1 VERLTRGSREAERTH
16 ELMFEPQAGFRSP
29 IQILI
34 AEDSRTQAQQLQE
47 HLLAR
52 GYRVTVA
59 RNGNDALTL
68 ALESKPAL
76 VITDVVMPGMDG
88 FTLCKA
94 IKSKPALKDVPV
106 IVLTSLAGPQ
116 DVLRGLESGADN
128 FIRKPYDEK
137 YLLSRVDYIL
147 TNQELRRNERFQV
160 GIELFFRG
168 QKYFITAEKQQIL
181 DLLISTYEGAVQI
194 NEELETKHKE
204 LARLTDD
211 LEGRVV
217 QRTQQLQEANQSL
230 RHEIAERKEAEGKL
244 HVQLSRLDLLHRIT
258 RAVGERQDLHS
269 IFQIV
274 LQSLEEHLSL
284 DFGCVGLC
292 DAQAAVITLASIRVQ
307 SAARASEVA
316 VAESECITIEEDGL
330 ARCLKGQLVY
340 EPDISLVDASF
351 ARRLA
356 RGGLRA
362 LVAVPLLVE
371 SKVFGVLIAARYQ
384 AHSFSSTD
392 CEFLRQLSEHVAL
405 AAHQAQLHE
414 TLQHAYQDLR
424 QSQATMMQQERL
436 SALGQMASGIAHDI
450 NNSISPIALY
460 TESLL
465 KKETGLSDRAQ
476 AYLTTIQR
484 AIEDVAQ
491 TVSRMREFYRPRERQ
506 TNAKPV
512 DINQLIVQVLELT
525 RFRWK
530 DVPEESGM
538 VLHLQTELSPELP
551 VIMGVEAE
559 IRDALTNLIFN
570 AVDAMPNGGTLRACA
585 HGVAAPAGARVYVEI
600 GDTGTGM
607 DEETRRRCLEPFFTT
622 KGERG
627 TGLGLAMVYGM
638 AQRHGADMEIES
650 QPGRGTTA
658 RLVFPVVGPVKSSPA
673 QKAPL
678 APKQHLRILIVDD
691 DPVLIKSLRDTL
703 EADGHWV
710 TPANG
715 GQAGIDAFTE
725 AQLCGESFA
734 MVITDLGMP
743 HVDGRKVAAA
753 VKAVSPGTPVILL
766 TGWGQNLSDTR
777 EIPQH
782 VDRLLNKPPRL
793 RELQATFAELMVA
806 PFQANCPDPDL

>member
-1 VERLTRGSREAERTH
+1 
-16 ELMFEPQAGFRSP
+16 
-29 IQILI
+29 
-34 AEDSRTQAQQLQE
+34 
-47 HLLAR
+47 
-52 GYRVTVA
+52 
-59 RNGNDALTL
+59 
-68 ALESKPAL
+68 
-76 VITDVVMPGMDG
+76 
-88 FTLCKA
+88 
-94 IKSKPALKDVPV
+94 
-106 IVLTSLAGPQ
+106 
-116 DVLRGLESGADN
+116 
-128 FIRKPYDEK
+128 
-137 YLLSRVDYIL
+137 
-147 TNQELRRNERFQV
+147 
-160 GIELFFRG
+160 
-168 QKYFITAEKQQIL
+168 
-181 DLLISTYEGAVQI
+181 
-194 NEELETKHKE
+194 
-204 LARLTDD
+204 
-211 LEGRVV
+211 
-217 QRTQQLQEANQSL
+217 
-230 RHEIAERKEAEGKL
+230 
-244 HVQLSRLDLLHRIT
+244 
-258 RAVGERQDLHS
+258 
-269 IFQIV
+269 
-274 LQSLEEHLSL
+274 
-284 DFGCVGLC
+284 
-292 DAQAAVITLASIRVQ
+292 
-307 SAARASEVA
+307 
-316 VAESECITIEEDGL
+316 
-330 ARCLKGQLVY
+330 
-340 EPDISLVDASF
+340 
-351 ARRLA
+351 
-356 RGGLRA
+356 